1 LGHEPHNRISVPLVD
16 QPEFLGHYAFT
27 PHTPHHDVHNT
38 NYANTNYASNN
49 YANNNYANNN
59 YASTNYANTN
69 YASNTNYA
77 YNANNTN
84 HTSSLAQDRHD
95 LPFFPLM
102 QPYDPFLAQPTT
114 YGGKV
119 QWETCNQEPQRLTF
133 HNDKEPAYVPQ
144 GLPSYMAVT
153 SNPHM
158 EREVMEHWDLPIID
172 EHKDQVSRY
181 AFGFYADDAD
191 QVKHHQTDPRFA
203 HDLGGQVLADMY
215 RGAPY
220 KSPFGAIKPM

>member
-1 LGHEPHNRISVPLVD
+1 
-16 QPEFLGHYAFT
+16 
-27 PHTPHHDVHNT
+27 
-38 NYANTNYASNN
+38 
-49 YANNNYANNN
+49 
-59 YASTNYANTN
+59 
-69 YASNTNYA
+69 
-77 YNANNTN
+77 
-84 HTSSLAQDRHD
+84 
-95 LPFFPLM
+95 M

-133 HNDKEPAYVPQ
+133 HNYNEPTYVPQ
-144 GLPSYMAVT
+144 GLPSYMVVT

-158 EREVMEHWDLPIID
+158 ESEVMEHWDLPIID

-181 AFGFYADDAD
+181 AFGFYSDDAD

>member
-1 LGHEPHNRISVPLVD
+1 MASFPPAPSATSTYLGHEPHNRISVPLVD
-16 QPEFLGHYAFT
+16 QPDVLHAYHSAHHNYQPSYPPNYQPSYPPNYQPSQQPDAYYAQ
-27 PHTPHHDVHNT
+27 
-38 NYANTNYASNN
+38 AW
-49 YANNNYANNN
+49 
-59 YASTNYANTN
+59 
-69 YASNTNYA
+69 
-77 YNANNTN
+77 
-84 HTSSLAQDRHD
+84 SS
-95 LPFFPLM
+95 FPLN
-102 QPYDPFLAQPTT
+102 QPYDPVLGQPTT

-133 HNDKEPAYVPQ
+133 HNYKEPVYQPQ
-144 GLPSYMAVT
+144 GLPSYMATT
-153 SNPHM
+153 SNPFM

-181 AFGFYADDAD
+181 AFGFYVDDAD